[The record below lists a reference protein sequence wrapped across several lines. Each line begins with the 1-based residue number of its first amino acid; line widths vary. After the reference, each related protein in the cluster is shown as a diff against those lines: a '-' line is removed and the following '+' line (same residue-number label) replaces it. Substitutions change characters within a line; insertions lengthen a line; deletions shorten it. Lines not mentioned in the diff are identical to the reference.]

1 MLGIIKEIRKICPG
15 ISEKAMEQI
24 LRVGFELYAKH
35 IAWLNMGEDALSIDS
50 VEREIDAAESYLIG
64 LFVAYTD
71 CGWLNF
77 NGDAVEFR
85 TAIRDIIEDWIKARN
100 VF

>member
-1 MLGIIKEIRKICPG
+1 MLGIIKDVRKLCPG
-15 ISEKAMEQI
+15 ISEKAMEEI
-24 LRVGFELYAKH
+24 LRVGFELYAKRMTF
-35 IAWLNMGEDALSIDS
+35 INLSEAWQPAMD
-50 VEREIDAAESYLIG
+50 REIDAAESYLTG

-85 TAIRDIIEDWIKARN
+85 MAIRDIIENWISPQSM
-100 VF
+100 F

>member
-1 MLGIIKEIRKICPG
+1 MLGIIKEMRKLCPG
-15 ISEKAMEQI
+15 ISEKAMEEI
-24 LRVGFELYAKH
+24 LRVGFELYAKRMTL
-35 IAWLNMGEDALSIDS
+35 ANMLGEWM
-50 VEREIDAAESYLIG
+50 VGMEREIDAAESYLTG

-77 NGDAVEFR
+77 AGDAVEFR
-85 TAIRDIIEDWIKARN
+85 DAIREIVENWVNARN

>member
-1 MLGIIKEIRKICPG
+1 MLGIIKEMRKICPG
-15 ISEKAMEQI
+15 ISEKAMEQV
-24 LRVGFELYAKH
+24 LRVGFELYAKRM
-35 IAWLNMGEDALSIDS
+35 AWLNMDEGALAM
-50 VEREIDAAESYLIG
+50 EQEIDAAESYLTG

-85 TAIRDIIEDWIKARN
+85 VAIRDIIENWISPHSM
-100 VF
+100 F